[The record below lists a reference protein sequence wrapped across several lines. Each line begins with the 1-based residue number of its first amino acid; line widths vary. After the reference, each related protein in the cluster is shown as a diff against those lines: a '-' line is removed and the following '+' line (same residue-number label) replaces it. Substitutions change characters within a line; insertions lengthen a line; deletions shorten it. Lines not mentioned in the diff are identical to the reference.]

1 LVPIVLGVSWV
12 VPAYWWFV
20 GVSIVL
26 VLTDLDHHRIPN
38 KILLPGTVV
47 GAALLGAGSA
57 IDSELEAFARAL
69 AAGAAYFGLLFVIAL
84 IARGGFGFGDVKLAF
99 FLGLFLGYQ
108 SWGVLFA
115 GIALAFLI
123 GGLVATGLLVTRRKG
138 RRDAIPFGPAL
149 VAGALVAVAVGQ
161 ELADW
166 YTRAG

>member
-1 LVPIVLGVSWV
+1 M
-12 VPAYWWFV
+12 
-20 GVSIVL
+20 
-26 VLTDLDHHRIPN
+26 
-38 KILLPGTVV
+38 ILLITWLVAIATVV
-47 GAALLGAGSA
+47 
-57 IDSELEAFARAL
+57 L
-69 AAGAAYFGLLFVIAL
+69 AYVI
-84 IARGGFGFGDVKLAF
+84 
-99 FLGLFLGYQ
+99 
-108 SWGVLFA
+108 A